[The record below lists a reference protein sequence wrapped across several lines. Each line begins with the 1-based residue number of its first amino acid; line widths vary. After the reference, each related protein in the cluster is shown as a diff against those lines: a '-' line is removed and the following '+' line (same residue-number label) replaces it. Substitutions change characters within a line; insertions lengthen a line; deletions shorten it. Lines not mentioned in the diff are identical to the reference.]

1 MNQLEKDNIYVY
13 NKISKHFDKTRGYQW
28 KCIKNFLNE
37 IVPYT
42 TILDVGCGNGRN
54 MVDKRFIFDGCDA
67 SENLVEICQN
77 KGLNVINSDCC
88 NLPYNDNSYDY
99 VMNIAVLHHLSTKE
113 RRVQCVNELKRV
125 CKTKG
130 KIIITV
136 WSWEFYKNK
145 YENKDAF
152 VDWPL
157 HKRFT
162 ETGNKDELYTRY
174 YHFFEKNEIINL
186 IKNINNLNIVDIYFE
201 HENWII
207 ILEKI

>member
-1 MNQLEKDNIYVY
+1 
-13 NKISKHFDKTRGYQW
+13 
-28 KCIKNFLNE
+28 
-37 IVPYT
+37 
-42 TILDVGCGNGRN
+42 
-54 MVDKRFIFDGCDA
+54 
-67 SENLVEICQN
+67 
-77 KGLNVINSDCC
+77 
-88 NLPYNDNSYDY
+88 
-99 VMNIAVLHHLSTKE
+99 MNIAVLHHLSTKE
-113 RRVQCVNELKRV
+113 RRVKCINELKRV